1 MVHAD
6 YVRLHHLPQ
15 VLVHHAEHL
24 HDLEHVQLFVRQA
37 QIVAQAL
44 EVRTR

>member
-15 VLVHHAEHL
+15 ILVYHAEHL
-24 HDLEHVQLFVRQA
+24 HDLEHVQIFFGQA
-37 QIVAQAL
+37 QIIAQTL
-44 EVRTR
+44 